1 MRRDIARPTGPTCG
15 TTPPRAWLLGC
26 EGKWAIH
33 PSQVPLANQVFTP
46 SEDDVTRAE
55 RVIKAMEEA
64 QAQGRGAVA
73 LEGRLIDM
81 ASIKQAEVIV
91 GKARAIGGRK

>member
-1 MRRDIARPTGPTCG
+1 MPKRGA
-15 TTPPRAWLLGC
+15 ALGC

-33 PSQVPLANQVFTP
+33 PSQVRLANQVFTP
-46 SEDDVTRAE
+46 TEEDVTRAE

-73 LEGRLIDM
+73 LDGRLIDM

-91 GKARAIGGRK
+91 GKARTISQRK